1 MQAEGW
7 LMLEAAAHCDVLLPP
22 EFVIELHSAGLM
34 QSCCPAPAAP
44 PHYCWV
50 RFIWFIFCNLWFRIW
65 HVCTTTDFWPTAT
78 AAHADAFGNF
88 RTFRRV
94 PSNRYIIYD
103 SKEKVLYYAPVLYIV
118 IAQLRIQHNHIDVK
132 IEEHCKRSISTTG
145 TSLVVAAVVVVV
157 GNFQLLPR
165 ILSVW
170 EQSVWLL
177 GVGAVWN

>member
-1 MQAEGW
+1 MFAQ
-7 LMLEAAAHCDVLLPP
+7 LLT
-22 EFVIELHSAGLM
+22 FD
-34 QSCCPAPAAP
+34 
-44 PHYCWV
+44 PH
-50 RFIWFIFCNLWFRIW
+50 
-65 HVCTTTDFWPTAT
+65 TT

-132 IEEHCKRSISTTG
+132 IEEHCKLSISTTSCYG
-145 TSLVVAAVVVVV
+145 VVV

-165 ILSVW
+165 ILSV
-170 EQSVWLL
+170 
-177 GVGAVWN
+177 

>member
-1 MQAEGW
+1 M
-7 LMLEAAAHCDVLLPP
+7 
-22 EFVIELHSAGLM
+22 
-34 QSCCPAPAAP
+34 
-44 PHYCWV
+44 
-50 RFIWFIFCNLWFRIW
+50 
-65 HVCTTTDFWPTAT
+65 TPTAT

-94 PSNRYIIYD
+94 PSIRYIIYD

-165 ILSVW
+165 ILSV
-170 EQSVWLL
+170 
-177 GVGAVWN
+177 